1 MSNNARMCNCI
12 GPQKGQPR
20 CPCQMV
26 NVIVRDGRYIQK
38 EIDLGPARKNADQ
51 DLSFVME
58 GGYNVFTRQATGDI

>member
-1 MSNNARMCNCI
+1 
-12 GPQKGQPR
+12 
-20 CPCQMV
+20 MV